1 MNNSNIIPI
10 ASDHAGYVLKEF
22 LIKEL
27 SLQGYK
33 LKDYG
38 TFTTDS
44 CDYPDFIHP
53 LAKDINDGIYQRALI
68 MCGSGNGVQM
78 TANKYLKVRC
88 ALCWTEELA
97 SLARQHNNA
106 NILALPARFISQ
118 EEGLKIALK
127 YLNTDYEGGRHQRRV
142 DKISILLK

>member
-27 SLQGYK
+27 SSQGYK

-106 NILALPARFISQ
+106 NILALPARFIAK

>member
-27 SLQGYK
+27 SSQGYK